1 MKLERQQI
9 LSLFI
14 KVMKKFYKYLNGI
27 ASKEI
32 DSTLRPHKEV
42 SVECSFYFIK
52 LKILLFPLIDSNYGL
67 SSRSKYDPCICRLVR
82 KSHY

>member
-14 KVMKKFYKYLNGI
+14 KVMKKFYKHLYGI

-32 DSTLRPHKEV
+32 ESVLPRLKEV
-42 SVECSFYFIK
+42 QFGQLVLPMNSSFTELQISRIIEEKTITRGYSVVVFATAY
-52 LKILLFPLIDSNYGL
+52 
-67 SSRSKYDPCICRLVR
+67 
-82 KSHY
+82 